1 MADKIHTDKAL
12 KQLFK
17 QLPEEQLPSELN
29 AGILQYIQKA
39 GETRRRRNLWGI
51 WCAVSLA
58 SVALIFLP
66 IGIFHFLSVDLLK
79 MFKDIFPTPSAT
91 VGQFPTLTVIIGV
104 VAILLLFID
113 NRLRKFFLH

>member
-1 MADKIHTDKAL
+1 MPAYYNISKKPAKHAAVEIC
-12 KQLFK
+12 
-17 QLPEEQLPSELN
+17 
-29 AGILQYIQKA
+29 
-39 GETRRRRNLWGI
+39 GEFGVP
-51 WCAVSLA
+51 VSLA

-79 MFKDIFPTPSAT
+79 MFRDIFLTPSAT